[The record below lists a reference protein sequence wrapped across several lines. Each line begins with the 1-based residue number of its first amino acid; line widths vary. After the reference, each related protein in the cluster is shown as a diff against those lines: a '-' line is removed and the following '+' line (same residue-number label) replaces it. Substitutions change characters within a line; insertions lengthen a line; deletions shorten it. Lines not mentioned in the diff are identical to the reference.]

1 MKLGLS
7 IPLFNEA
14 DGVTEVVVSI
24 HAVLDN
30 AGIDAHIVLVNN
42 GSDDATGD
50 RIEALRTPGI
60 IETVHLRE
68 NAGYGGGICAGLAKL
83 EQGPPP
89 DVIGWCWGDGQVSA
103 TALPPLFE
111 AICAGADVAKAVRT
125 RRLDGIKR
133 QVIST
138 SYAATMKL
146 LGVNTPDV
154 NGCPK
159 LMSWAA
165 FQAIA
170 TAASLID
177 MSGHTGAHPRMG
189 ATDVC
194 PFVPVADIDMPAS
207 SPSCGVTVQL
217 TSSPTPKAVGGKLP
231 SGVDTTTSLTVQTI
245 VVRSAS
251 PSSSV

>member
-170 TAASLID
+170 PRRQDWFLDAELILKAERLGLNIVD
-177 MSGHTGAHPRMG
+177 HPVTMRPRTRG
-189 ATDVC
+189 QSKVNLATIGE
-194 PFVPVADIDMPAS
+194 FVVNI
-207 SPSCGVTVQL
+207 GRWRL
-217 TSSPTPKAVGGKLP
+217 GGQ
-231 SGVDTTTSLTVQTI
+231 S
-245 VVRSAS
+245 
-251 PSSSV
+251 